1 MIEELYVKDYVLFEK
16 ANIDFSNHM
25 SVITG
30 ETGAGKSLLIDAI
43 SLLSGQRSTSN
54 VVRKDANKTILQM
67 RLSKP
72 SQEVLNLL
80 EENDYDIEEDIL
92 IQRTITVQGKSS
104 MKINNQPATL
114 SFVRQIVSKM
124 VDVHSQMDT
133 YQLMDPNVQLDLLDC
148 FANCEALKN
157 EVKNLYQIYARAS
170 NELKKAQEE
179 TFSDDALEYATAQYN
194 EINDADIKEG
204 ELEELSNRIKEVAN
218 AQKTLEDLNE
228 SIYTLDKDGGLID
241 SLYNLK
247 KSLQRNYWD
256 TSIENLDDIYYE
268 FVDLSEELKNR
279 REDLQRD
286 THELDKLQEREYL
299 IKRLYRKHGQSYE
312 GLMKA
317 KEQYMETID
326 KIIHRQAV
334 LERLSKEKEEALTLY
349 QTKAESLS
357 KQRKSVF
364 NDLSSQIETHFKDL
378 MLKNARFKV
387 DVQRKEPSANGID
400 DINFVVSMN
409 PGQPFSL
416 LKDSASG
423 GELSRL
429 MLALKVVFQSQ
440 QGIDTIIFDEID
452 TGVSGK
458 VAYAMGH
465 KMKTLSKD
473 YQVLCITHLASV
485 AAWADHHY
493 RVAKN
498 SQSDSTLAHVEE
510 LSDQQVLEELALMSS
525 GSVSKASLMAA
536 KELKERTNQDG

>member
-80 EENDYDIEEDIL
+80 EENDYDIEDDIL
-92 IQRTITVQGKSS
+92 IQRTITDQGKSS

-133 YQLMDPNVQLDLLDC
+133 YQLMDPNVQLDLLDR

-170 NELKKAQEE
+170 NALKKAQEE

-247 KSLQRNYWD
+247 KCLQRNYWD

-279 REDLQRD
+279 REDP
-286 THELDKLQEREYL
+286 
-299 IKRLYRKHGQSYE
+299 
-312 GLMKA
+312 
-317 KEQYMETID
+317 ID

-458 VAYAMGH
+458 VAYAMGN

>member
-1 MIEELYVKDYVLFEK
+1 
-16 ANIDFSNHM
+16 
-25 SVITG
+25 
-30 ETGAGKSLLIDAI
+30 
-43 SLLSGQRSTSN
+43 
-54 VVRKDANKTILQM
+54 
-67 RLSKP
+67 
-72 SQEVLNLL
+72 
-80 EENDYDIEEDIL
+80 
-92 IQRTITVQGKSS
+92 
-104 MKINNQPATL
+104 
-114 SFVRQIVSKM
+114 
-124 VDVHSQMDT
+124 
-133 YQLMDPNVQLDLLDC
+133 
-148 FANCEALKN
+148 
-157 EVKNLYQIYARAS
+157 
-170 NELKKAQEE
+170 
-179 TFSDDALEYATAQYN
+179 
-194 EINDADIKEG
+194 
-204 ELEELSNRIKEVAN
+204 
-218 AQKTLEDLNE
+218 
-228 SIYTLDKDGGLID
+228 
-241 SLYNLK
+241 
-247 KSLQRNYWD
+247 
-256 TSIENLDDIYYE
+256 
-268 FVDLSEELKNR
+268 
-279 REDLQRD
+279 
-286 THELDKLQEREYL
+286 
-299 IKRLYRKHGQSYE
+299 
-312 GLMKA
+312 MKA

>member
-1 MIEELYVKDYVLFEK
+1 
-16 ANIDFSNHM
+16 
-25 SVITG
+25 
-30 ETGAGKSLLIDAI
+30 
-43 SLLSGQRSTSN
+43 
-54 VVRKDANKTILQM
+54 
-67 RLSKP
+67 
-72 SQEVLNLL
+72 
-80 EENDYDIEEDIL
+80 
-92 IQRTITVQGKSS
+92 

-133 YQLMDPNVQLDLLDC
+133 YQLMDPNVQLDLLDR

-299 IKRLYRKHGQSYE
+299 IKRLYRKYGQSYE

-349 QTKAESLS
+349 QAKAESLS

-409 PGQPFSL
+409 PGQSFSL